1 MCYRQ
6 KRGDFLLATR
16 LQSSPHLIGG
26 TVTPLSI
33 DAITHDTTALQDFK
47 RDCIV
52 GSHMDDDLVRA
63 YALEAQKAMEEE
75 ANRRIAEQTDAEEE
89 ERLRNTR
96 VEDVVETEHLVPV
109 LLSRLG
115 SVRAALDGH
124 GGGIAV
130 SKWERVTNG
139 FSFVLDLTGAC
150 LSCGAAP
157 GTLEGVRNDLESDAE
172 IERIQFSTTLLD
184 TFDELGRE
192 FILAH
197 GNVEFVDVSSGN

>member
-1 MCYRQ
+1 
-6 KRGDFLLATR
+6 
-16 LQSSPHLIGG
+16 
-26 TVTPLSI
+26 
-33 DAITHDTTALQDFK
+33 
-47 RDCIV
+47 
-52 GSHMDDDLVRA
+52 MDDDLVRA

-96 VEDVVETEHLVPV
+96 IEDVVETEHLIPV

-115 SVRAALDGH
+115 MVRAALDGH

-130 SKWERVTNG
+130 SKWERKESG
-139 FSFVLDLTGAC
+139 FRFVLDLTGAC

-157 GTLEGVRNDLESDAE
+157 GTLEGVRNDLQADTE
-172 IERIQFSTTLLD
+172 IELVQFSTNLLD